1 MRWMTTVRLRI
12 RSLFRR
18 RQVEN
23 EIDEELRDHL
33 RRQTDEFVA
42 SGMNPQD
49 ARYAALRQMGGFDQQ
64 KEECRDALSM
74 RLVDELRQD
83 VGYGLRLLRRTPGFS
98 AIAIATL
105 ALGIGGTTAIFTV
118 VDSVL
123 LRPLRFMESH
133 RLTMIW
139 PTSHS
144 RVSPAY
150 LHDWRLESRAFQDM
164 AGWQDVRANLT
175 GRGEPLEVRLDR
187 VTSNF
192 FSVLG
197 TPAVLGR
204 TFTVGASLS
213 DVKPEVILSHGFWQ
227 RRYGGDPR
235 IVGQA
240 VTLDGETFTIIGVMP
255 DGFTIRTLE
264 LSESRAELWMPFSLD
279 PDNRTGMGGVLNVVG
294 RLAPDATPEQARVE
308 LSLIARRTEAA
319 FPSYSRDWGVEVVPL
334 LEATVKNVRLA
345 LLVLFGAVSILLLI
359 ACANVANLVLSR
371 AATRHTEL
379 AIRLSLG
386 ATGRRLVRQ
395 FLTESL
401 VLAGAG
407 GALGVVLAT
416 WGTRLLVSVIPAGL
430 DLPRVREIG
439 VDLRILAFAFI
450 VTLLTAVLFGL
461 APSINAARSAPQS
474 ALQDATRG
482 SSAGRRRN
490 GVGSVLVVSEVALAL
505 VLLAGAGLLGRSFW
519 TLSRVNPGFQSEQV
533 LTLRTTLPA
542 SRYNTDDVI
551 RAFSRDLLE
560 RIEHLPGV
568 RSAGSANYLPM
579 SRIGAG
585 DSFEI
590 EGRPVTRPEDQ
601 RTSVVSVVG
610 GHYFEAMGIPLLRGR
625 LPGPADTEKTPP
637 VFIIDERLA
646 HEVFPGEDPI
656 GIRLVWRRDGQRVS
670 GEIIGVVGSVRW
682 TGLARDNHIATTY
695 FWFPQVPGRQL
706 SIVARTLG
714 DPVAM
719 AHLIAAQVTEID
731 ANQPVGEVRPMR
743 EFVADDLA
751 QPRFTMLL
759 LGSFAAA
766 ALLLAAIGLFG
777 VIAFGVTQRTR
788 EIGVRVALG
797 AQHADI
803 LRLIMQR
810 GMLLTGTGLA
820 IGFLAALALGRVL
833 AGLLYGITP
842 TDPATLLTVALF
854 LAAVAMLATY
864 LPARRAA
871 RLDPTVALRAE

>member
-1 MRWMTTVRLRI
+1 MEV
-12 RSLFRR
+12 
-18 RQVEN
+18 V
-23 EIDEELRDHL
+23 
-33 RRQTDEFVA
+33 
-42 SGMNPQD
+42 
-49 ARYAALRQMGGFDQQ
+49 DQ
-64 KEECRDALSM
+64 
-74 RLVDELRQD
+74 LRQD
-83 VGYGLRLLRRTPGFS
+83 LGYALRLLRRTPGFT

-105 ALGIGGTTAIFTV
+105 ALGIGGSTAIFTV

-123 LRPLRFMESH
+123 LRPLRFMEPQ

-139 PTSHS
+139 TTLHS

-150 LHDWRLESRAFQDM
+150 LHDWRLESRTFQGM
-164 AGWQDVRANLT
+164 AGWYDVRANVT
-175 GRGEPLEVRLDR
+175 GRGEPLEVPADR
-187 VTSNF
+187 VTPNF
-192 FSVLG
+192 FAVLD
-197 TPAVLGR
+197 TPAFLGR

-240 VTLDGETFTIIGVMP
+240 ITVDGETFTIIGVMP

-461 APSINAARSAPQS
+461 APSISAARSAPQS
-474 ALQDATRG
+474 ALQGATRG

-490 GVGSVLVVSEVALAL
+490 GVGSILVVSEVALAL

-706 SIVARTLG
+706 SIVARTPG